1 MFKKY
6 TVLTLG
12 LLLAGQPAFGAR
24 TPFSKVPKKMVVN
37 AARGLGV
44 SIVTGFAFGGAA
56 GLTHEAFVPF
66 GPVAAIVGSIEM
78 GGAAACAAYGIAPQP
93 RIALECCMY
102 GWIAGVSL
110 AHMARSLIDS
120 NESISSA
127 ITNKN
132 TLNITIKNSEES
144 PIPLKNVK

>member
-44 SIVTGFAFGGAA
+44 SFATGFTLGGALGFGLSTQSYNNIFDDNKTA
-56 GLTHEAFVPF
+56 YFIISTGLAFKAMPKPWALSTGLTSGMLAGKV
-66 GPVAAIVGSIEM
+66 VGGFARNINLSLSK
-78 GGAAACAAYGIAPQP
+78 IAVKEQ
-93 RIALECCMY
+93 
-102 GWIAGVSL
+102 
-110 AHMARSLIDS
+110 
-120 NESISSA
+120 
-127 ITNKN
+127 
-132 TLNITIKNSEES
+132 
-144 PIPLKNVK
+144 LK